1 MKILLH
7 LTCLLFLLL
16 NTQAE
21 LTTPLRIDFS
31 QGIDADQK
39 QARRFGEESA
49 SLLQQING
57 RQVASV
63 SKGQTLGYSLRQLDM
78 PTEAGRFVFSLQ
90 VNGPVQGKDNDQIA
104 FLMGDGS
111 AKGFVSILYSE
122 SHHMFVAAIRSPGQ
136 GKNELE
142 IGHDLTLGE
151 ELDLVFAWEESQDI

>member
-1 MKILLH
+1 MSKEPNPMKILLH

-63 SKGQTLGYSLRQLDM
+63 SKW
-78 PTEAGRFVFSLQ
+78 
-90 VNGPVQGKDNDQIA
+90 
-104 FLMGDGS
+104 
-111 AKGFVSILYSE
+111 VS
-122 SHHMFVAAIRSPGQ
+122 P
-136 GKNELE
+136 
-142 IGHDLTLGE
+142 
-151 ELDLVFAWEESQDI
+151 